1 MNAQT
6 YFRICLFVPLMVPL
20 PFLLLKGDGGLS
32 ILVIGSLVFG
42 MPPYIL
48 FFVLPLVFLFGRMS
62 ERQIVAGTIFFPIL
76 YPLVFGPFWYVAS
89 YFIRNVSI
97 SLSDTSEWVFI
108 AVVIPAFYA
117 MIFLSGNII
126 RKLVLGEMGLL
137 ERRLAAVLCA
147 DAGDCREH
155 MERDEPET
163 LNRLNRYRE
172 VFNETIP
179 EHRGRIT
186 NIAEDG
192 IVAEFTS
199 VINAVKCGL
208 DVLQRLKAVNANPP
222 QENALHYS
230 IGIGLGD
237 VVSKGNDIRGE
248 GVDIAASLEK
258 LADARGLCISGPV
271 YDRIRNKL
279 IFSYE
284 YLGEKSFKGIDESVR
299 VYLLLI
305 DTGKNAVTAPEVK
318 SMIPDKPSIAV
329 LPFDNLSS
337 DPEQEYFSDGITED
351 IITDLSKLSGLVV
364 ISRHST
370 FVYKGKSIGAR
381 QVSQELG
388 VRYVLEG
395 SVRKADNRIRITAK
409 LIDALVDDHIWASK
423 FDRELDDIFSVQDEV
438 VKQIVNELK
447 INIGTEEK
455 QKLQNKGTENI
466 EAHDSFLRAQE
477 NYFKFSKEGVTRA
490 RAWLSHAIELDPGY
504 ASAYALK
511 GRVLVYEW
519 LTGMDNSPER
529 TLQQAI
535 QLAERAIE
543 INPGFS
549 SGHLCLG
556 WARYWAG
563 EREDGIRAGKRALE
577 LDAND
582 ADTRLFVSLM
592 LSNSRHNEEALTL
605 VQEMKKLNPLYQ
617 KNLLYLTSLGII
629 FYDLGRYDDSLEM
642 LDKAYAINPNFIP
655 RHIFYVATNL
665 RMGRNEEARRG
676 TQEILR
682 ISPDFNLNGF
692 RKFLPPEHYDDL
704 SPKIKELGIPG
715 ETQCESMK

>member
-1 MNAQT
+1 MSAQT

-32 ILVIGSLVFG
+32 TLVIGSLVFG
-42 MPPYIL
+42 MPPYVL
-48 FFVLPLVFLFGRMS
+48 FFVLPLLFLFGRMS

-76 YPLVFGPFWYVAS
+76 YPLVFGMFWYIAS
-89 YFIRNVSI
+89 QFTRNVSI

-155 MERDEPET
+155 MEQDEPAT
-163 LNRLNRYRE
+163 LNRLNSYRE
-172 VFNETIP
+172 VFKETIP

-186 NIAEDG
+186 NIAADS

-199 VINAVKCGL
+199 VINAVKYGL
-208 DVLQRLKAVNANPP
+208 DVLQRLKVMNSDLP
-222 QENALHYS
+222 QENALHYC

-248 GVDIAASLEK
+248 GVDIASCLES
-258 LADARGLCISGPV
+258 LADARGICISGSV

-284 YLGEKSFKGIDESVR
+284 YLGEKSFKSITDPVR
-299 VYLLLI
+299 AYLLLV
-305 DTGKNAVTAPEVK
+305 DTGKNAVTAPKVK
-318 SMIPDKPSIAV
+318 SIIPDKPSIAV

-370 FVYKGKSIGAR
+370 FVYKEKSISAR

-388 VRYVLEG
+388 TRYVLEG
-395 SVRKADNRIRITAK
+395 SVRKAGNRIRITAK
-409 LIDALVDDHIWASK
+409 LIDALVDDHVWAGK

-455 QKLQNKGTENI
+455 QNLQNKGTENI
-466 EAHDSFLRAQE
+466 EAHDSFLKAQE
-477 NYFKFSKEGVTRA
+477 NYYKYSREGVTRA
-490 RAWLSHAIELDPGY
+490 KAWLSHAIELDLDY
-504 ASAYALK
+504 ANAYAFK
-511 GRVLVYEW
+511 ARVLVYAW
-519 LTGMDNSPER
+519 LTGMDKSSER
-529 TLQQAI
+529 TLHQAI

-543 INPGFS
+543 INPGLS
-549 SGHLCLG
+549 SGHLYLG

-563 EREDGIRAGKRALE
+563 EQEEGIKSGKRALE
-577 LDAND
+577 LNAND
-582 ADTRLFVSLM
+582 ADARLFVGLM
-592 LSNSRHNEEALTL
+592 LSNYSKNDEALKL
-605 VQEMKKLNPLYQ
+605 MQVVKELNPLYQ
-617 KNLLYLTSLGII
+617 ENLMYLTSLGII
-629 FYDLGRYDDSLEM
+629 FHGLGRYDDALEM
-642 LDKAYAINPNFIP
+642 LDKANAINPNFVV
-655 RHIFYVATNL
+655 RHVFYVVTKL
-665 RMGRNEEARRG
+665 RMGRNEEAKSG
-676 TQEILR
+676 VQAILR
-682 ISPDFNLNGF
+682 IVPDFDLNEF
-692 RKFLPPEHYDDL
+692 RKFLTPKDFDNL
-704 SPKIKELGIPG
+704 SQQIKELGTPAKSG
-715 ETQCESMK
+715 ANQ